1 VSLRNVIT
9 HEPALARYNPASMS
23 TPLSDKIKALSSF
36 ASFAPAGPNGALR
49 SLASAAAAKATEI
62 AQIPDRARTFARVAT
77 QSGMLFDFSLAGLRF
92 GLGALSKGGRNPSLI
107 FALHGVNNPNKPAII
122 WRDRTLTYLE
132 LDDRMNRAA
141 AGLQHR
147 GFRRNTSVVIM
158 MRNRPEFLEVQA
170 GAGRLGA
177 AAVSVSWRSTAAE
190 LVYLAQHCGAKA
202 IVFEADLW
210 HVVEQAKKS
219 LPQIAARDF
228 IAVGGDAPGC
238 GRYEDDFLARPGAAI
253 THTDGNV
260 EEDASVVIYTSGTTG
275 KPKGAVRKFP
285 KDAMHASM
293 QFIGETPMRSD
304 DVHLVTCPLYHST
317 AFGFLAWNALLG
329 GTAVLMDE
337 FKPELFL
344 ELVDRHA
351 VTTTAVVP
359 TILHRVMALD
369 PSILAKH
376 DVRSMRGIFT
386 VGAPLPGPLGTQLM
400 DHFGDVLFNCYGA
413 TETGLVTMAKPAD
426 LRAAPGCIGKALP
439 GNEIRLLDDR
449 GVDVAPGEV
458 GELYVRNKMLVA
470 GYHNDT
476 ESTRQ
481 SMKDGFFSVG
491 DLARRDRDGRFFIEG
506 RKRDMIISGG
516 VNVYPAE
523 VEGVLE
529 ANPEVAEVAVVGV
542 EDPEWGERVRAFVV
556 RRPGSTVDDGA
567 LKLWC
572 RERLGGAKVPRDFV
586 FLDALPRNPT
596 GKVLKRELRLA
607 PTAPVTA
614 TAHPH

>member
-1 VSLRNVIT
+1 
-9 HEPALARYNPASMS
+9 
-23 TPLSDKIKALSSF
+23 
-36 ASFAPAGPNGALR
+36 
-49 SLASAAAAKATEI
+49 
-62 AQIPDRARTFARVAT
+62 
-77 QSGMLFDFSLAGLRF
+77 
-92 GLGALSKGGRNPSLI
+92 
-107 FALHGVNNPNKPAII
+107 
-122 WRDRTLTYLE
+122 
-132 LDDRMNRAA
+132 
-141 AGLQHR
+141 
-147 GFRRNTSVVIM
+147 
-158 MRNRPEFLEVQA
+158 
-170 GAGRLGA
+170 
-177 AAVSVSWRSTAAE
+177 
-190 LVYLAQHCGAKA
+190 
-202 IVFEADLW
+202 
-210 HVVEQAKKS
+210 KS
-219 LPQIAARDF
+219 LPQLAAHDF
-228 IAVGGDAPGC
+228 IAVGGDPPGC
-238 GRYEDDFLARPGAAI
+238 SRYEEDFLARPGAAI
-253 THTDGNV
+253 AQTDGDV

-285 KDAMHASM
+285 KDALYASM
-293 QFIGETPMRSD
+293 QFIGETPMRFD

-344 ELVDRHA
+344 ELVERHA

-359 TILHRVMALD
+359 TILHRVMALGAG
-369 PSILAKH
+369 ILDKY
-376 DVRSMRGIFT
+376 DVRSVRGLFP
-386 VGAPLPGPLGTQLM
+386 VGAPLPGPLGSQLM
-400 DHFGDVLFNCYGA
+400 DRFGDVLFNCYGA
-413 TETGLVTMAKPAD
+413 PETGLVTMAKPAD
-426 LRAAPGCIGKALP
+426 LRAPPGCIGKALP
-439 GNEIRLLDDR
+439 GNEVRLRDAR
-449 GVDVAPGEV
+449 GVEVGRGEV
-458 GELYVRNKMLVA
+458 GELYARNKMLVA
-470 GYHNDT
+470 DYHND
-476 ESTRQ
+476 SDAIRQ

-614 TAHPH
+614 TAHPHPPFHGGGRRLPPEPGRVRSESVVLCPTVDPVRNGADIRWSEHASNRHLRAARGREGDRTVAASVRAS